1 MLVSILN
8 TVVPVAKFRMQVQF
22 WKFFVFRIL
31 SEVMD
36 VLFVVFNALI
46 ALTLF
51 CVSAVITHLVLR
63 LDILDEPNIRSSHS
77 RPTPST
83 GGIAIVLTF
92 LLGALIVII
101 FPNVLS
107 ISRDPYLGLFFAL
120 MVIALVG
127 LLDDLKVF
135 NSFKAKLI
143 GQVIAASMLIS
154 SGFIFD
160 QVWLPLSGV
169 FDLGWIGYPIAL
181 LWLVMFTNIFNFMDG
196 LNGLAG
202 GTAILAAI
210 FLLLIASLESSPVIY
225 VFCYAIAASIGGFFI
240 FNFPHGRIFMGDV
253 GSQFVGF
260 AFGAMAIYSSQI
272 DVSKISIL
280 VIPLL
285 FFNFLFDTLFTICR
299 RFCRGEKI
307 TEAHRTHLYQLLNQ
321 LGWSHVQVSLF
332 HFFFTCVQGI
342 GVLVFVNTTTQKQIG
357 IIFGFFVM
365 QMIYASMVLYFVK
378 RRKLL
383 N

>member
-210 FLLLIASLESSPVIY
+210 FLLLIAS
-225 VFCYAIAASIGGFFI
+225 
-240 FNFPHGRIFMGDV
+240 
-253 GSQFVGF
+253 
-260 AFGAMAIYSSQI
+260 
-272 DVSKISIL
+272 
-280 VIPLL
+280 
-285 FFNFLFDTLFTICR
+285 
-299 RFCRGEKI
+299 
-307 TEAHRTHLYQLLNQ
+307 
-321 LGWSHVQVSLF
+321 
-332 HFFFTCVQGI
+332 
-342 GVLVFVNTTTQKQIG
+342 
-357 IIFGFFVM
+357 
-365 QMIYASMVLYFVK
+365 
-378 RRKLL
+378 
-383 N
+383 